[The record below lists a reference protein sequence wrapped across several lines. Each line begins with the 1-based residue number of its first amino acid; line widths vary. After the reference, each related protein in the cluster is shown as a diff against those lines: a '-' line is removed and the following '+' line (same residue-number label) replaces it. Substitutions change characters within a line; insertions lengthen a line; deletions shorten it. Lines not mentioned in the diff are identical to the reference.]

1 MRKRTLTAI
10 LGMFIA
16 FAGLGGY
23 VIADINDV
31 VPGFLT
37 KEGPPIAVDV
47 PVRESVQVGETF
59 PARMKLE
66 LPPIATDDL
75 QTAWNKLEETTG
87 GEYQVGAYV
96 IDALTGNVLLDG
108 NGTKPMVPA
117 STVKVLA
124 SYALM
129 QSLDPTRQL
138 ATEIFQD
145 SNGDLHLT
153 GQGDLML
160 AEGSGDPNAVNGRAG
175 LDDLAGAAARFINAN
190 RDGDTPTPTKLVYHP
205 GTFDGET
212 RESALPEELQRWVG
226 HVSAFAINRGEMPGP
241 GYQPYY
247 DEPGALVAQALAQR
261 LGEHGVTVKTELSKD
276 SFTAADGKLLARI
289 ESATLD
295 EMNRYMLL
303 HSDNTLAEHLCRM
316 ASHEATEDSTLAG
329 ASSHVTDVLTDA
341 GIYTDGLDIRDC
353 SGLNEE
359 NYVTPRTVAETLEA
373 MWNSSDARARHIMRS
388 LPVGL
393 FSGTLNE
400 RFVGQPLAARI
411 QAKTG
416 SLDETSALAGFVT
429 TESGRVLIFHAQTH
443 AVKTNA
449 WFTRGDLEEFTAAL
463 AQR

>member
-47 PVRESVQVGETF
+47 PARESVQVAGTF

-66 LPPIATDDL
+66 LPSVGTDDFQAPWRKL
-75 QTAWNKLEETTG
+75 QETTN
-87 GEYQVGAYV
+87 GEYEVGAYV

-108 NGTKPMVPA
+108 NGSTPMVPA
-117 STVKVLA
+117 STMKVLA
-124 SYALM
+124 AYAMM

-138 ATEIFQD
+138 ATEIFQAD
-145 SNGDLHLT
+145 DGNLHLI
-153 GQGDLML
+153 GQGDLLL
-160 AEGSGDPNAVNGRAG
+160 AEGAGDPNAINGRAG
-175 LDDLAGAAARFINAN
+175 LENLAAATASQLRRNQENGVPAPSTLI
-190 RDGDTPTPTKLVYHP
+190 YHP
-205 GTFDGET
+205 EIFAGET
-212 RESALPEELQRWVG
+212 RESSLPEELQRWVG
-226 HVSAFAINRGEMPGP
+226 HVSAFAIDRGEMPGL

-247 DEPGALVAQALAQR
+247 DDPGARVAEALAQR
-261 LGEHGVTVKTELSKD
+261 LEEHGVAVDTEPSD
-276 SFTAADGKLLARI
+276 GGFTPTNGQLLARV
-289 ESATLD
+289 ESASLD
-295 EMNRYMLL
+295 EVIRYMLL

-316 ASHEATEDSTLAG
+316 ASQETTGNSTLAG
-329 ASSHVTDVLTDA
+329 ATSHLSDMLTEA
-341 GIYTDGLDIRDC
+341 EIYTDGLDIRDC

-359 NYVTPRTVAETLEA
+359 NHVAPRTVAETLEA
-373 MWNSSDARARHIMRS
+373 IWNSRDLRVRQIMRN
-388 LPVGL
+388 LPIGL

-400 RFVGQPLAARI
+400 RFVGQPFAARV

-416 SLDETSALAGFVT
+416 SLDETSALAGYVT

-449 WFTRGDLEEFTAAL
+449 WFTRGDLEEFTATL
-463 AQR
+463 AER